1 MRIDAPIFT
10 GSFSLNG
17 NTLGSLASVA
27 TTGSNTFIGGQSA
40 TSFAG
45 DQLTA
50 NDRAYLRRIDGIAGT
65 TIEVIAPISASA
77 GITGSTNFDTIVNK
91 PTLVSGSS
99 QVIDIISSLNTYTGS
114 NDTTNTNQNNRLGS
128 LENLT
133 GSLATTGS
141 NSFYGTQVFSGSVF
155 IANDL
160 VVQGSSSIQ
169 YISASSVSI
178 GTNIVQLNTATPS
191 VRYAGLS
198 VQDSGSSAG
207 VTGSMLWDSLCN
219 RWIYSNPSTIG
230 YSGGMLLSGPR
241 TQTLGTEPTL
251 TCNYIAKSGGGD
263 HLYDSC
269 IIDDGTTTCIKN
281 NLIGTGTATIGSD
294 IILSAAN
301 PVIYGGTAEG
311 GVSIS
316 NNTGGS
322 YIKIFGA
329 SHATT
334 PNTTAFINANSTVLT
349 ISNTGVATFA
359 CSVSVGGILF
369 PTTQTISTAGTIGF
383 NCTQGIFI
391 YGKTGTS
398 YDFKLYNGVG
408 STFMQV
414 PTGTQNVEFLGA
426 ATFSNTITANGGNI
440 LSCGASYGIVQV
452 KGCGASTWQMFANP
466 SDEMRFGRSGVG
478 DYLTIANTGAAT
490 FTCSVQAST
499 SISAGTYL
507 GASRNGS
514 DTIGSGPY
522 LVLSQTSNSRQWI
535 QQMGASLSLDFYHY
549 NGSAWIQ
556 PLILAASGDI
566 TIACNVRVGG
576 LLTVGG
582 DTSSYQIKSSDYNFS
597 GGWREMFR
605 VSHVGLTTSGR
616 FTLNG
621 TGNSFVHSSQWAW
634 SSTHN
639 GGYGR
644 GRIIQL
650 TGGEYSDVQFALDT
664 TPAGDIII
672 SANFGTSYTLNLFI
686 EKVRGGAIDTSNQNA
701 DRTSAPSG
709 YTRVQTITSIPYG
722 SQFYKVVAET
732 LGGSGNRAVYS
743 DSGGSLTNSSS
754 DVTLKKNVENI
765 THGIN
770 SIMALRPISFNWIPE
785 NLGKQKEIGF
795 IAQEVQELIP
805 EVIGT
810 NKDET
815 LSLDYPKLTAVL
827 IKGMQ
832 EQQCIICSQSQ
843 KIALLESCIGI
854 V

>member
-1 MRIDAPIFT
+1 M
-10 GSFSLNG
+10 LQYN
-17 NTLGSLASVA
+17 
-27 TTGSNTFIGGQSA
+27 
-40 TSFAG
+40 
-45 DQLTA
+45 
-50 NDRAYLRRIDGIAGT
+50 
-65 TIEVIAPISASA
+65 
-77 GITGSTNFDTIVNK
+77 
-91 PTLVSGSS
+91 PTV
-99 QVIDIISSLNTYTGS
+99 
-114 NDTTNTNQNNRLGS
+114 
-128 LENLT
+128 T
-133 GSLATTGS
+133 GSLQVSGDITGTINGINITGLSQSVSSQLITVQSSTASSDAKFETLSGVTSSALTRLTNIETKSASVDISISNINSVTASNIARLSNLETKSSSVDISLSSINSKTGSYATTGS
-141 NSFYGTQVFSGSVF
+141 NSFYGTQVFSGSVY

-160 VVQGSSSIQ
+160 IVQGSSSIQ

-178 GTNIVQLNTATPS
+178 GTNIVQLNTANPS
-191 VRYAGLS
+191 VRFAGLTIT
-198 VQDSGSSAG
+198 DSGSVGGSG
-207 VTGSMLWDSLCN
+207 SFLYDSVHDEFVFVHRGNGTNVTSSHFVLGPETYDSLGN
-219 RWIYSNPSTIG
+219 ELY
-230 YSGGMLLSGPR
+230 
-241 TQTLGTEPTL
+241 L
-251 TCNYIAKSGGGD
+251 TCNVITKGTGKE
-263 HLYDSC
+263 HLVDSC
-269 IIDDGTTTCIKN
+269 IFDNGTTTCIKN
-281 NLIGTGTATIGSD
+281 NLVGTGTATIGSD
-294 IILSAAN
+294 IVLSAAN

-334 PNTTAFINANSTVLT
+334 PNTTSFINANSTVLT
-349 ISNTGVATFA
+349 ISSTGAATFA

-369 PTTQTISTAGTIGF
+369 PTTQTINTSGTIGF

-440 LSCGASYGIVQV
+440 LSCGTSYGIVQV

-478 DYLTIANTGAAT
+478 DYLTIANTGVAT
-490 FTCSVQAST
+490 FACSVTAGG
-499 SISAGTYL
+499 SISA
-507 GASRNGS
+507 
-514 DTIGSGPY
+514 TIGT
-522 LVLSQTSNSRQWI
+522 LSTTYNGGSVGQLHITSNGTEGGTITFEKTSGTAQKYKL
-535 QQMGASLSLDFYHY
+535 GLGTTSLFIY
-549 NGSAWIQ
+549 NETAGNQ
-556 PLILAASGDI
+556 PLTLAASGDI
-566 TIACNVRVGG
+566 TMYCNVRVGG
-576 LLTVGG
+576 LLTIGEN
-582 DTSSYQIKSSDYNFS
+582 TSSYQIKSSDYNFS

-650 TGGEYSDVQFALDT
+650 TGGEYSDIQFALDIT
-664 TPAGDIII
+664 TAGDIII

-701 DRTSAPSG
+701 DRTSAAST
-709 YTRVQTITSIPYG
+709 YTRVQTITSTPYG
-722 SQFYKVVAET
+722 SQFYRLVAEI

-743 DSGGSLTNSSS
+743 DANGVLTNSSS

-765 THGIN
+765 AYGLN

-785 NLGKQKEIGF
+785 KLGEQKEVGF
-795 IAQEVQELIP
+795 IAQEVQESIP
-805 EVIGT
+805 ELIGT

-815 LSLDYPKLTAVL
+815 LTLDYPKLTAVL
-827 IKGMQ
+827 TKAIQ
-832 EQQCIICSQSQ
+832 EQQCIICSQTSMINIL
-843 KIALLESCIGI
+843 KSCIGI

>member
-1 MRIDAPIFT
+1 MRIDAPIIT

-17 NTLGSLASVA
+17 DTFQDLGAYT
-27 TTGSNTFIGGQSA
+27 TTGSNTFIGNQ
-40 TSFAG
+40 
-45 DQLTA
+45 
-50 NDRAYLRRIDGIAGT
+50 IIEGT
-65 TIEVIAPISASA
+65 ISASELS
-77 GITGSTNFDTIVNK
+77 GSIDYTNLRNV

-99 QVIDIISSLNTYTGS
+99 QIVNILSSLNTYTGS
-114 NDTTNTNQNNRLGS
+114 NDTINTNQNNRLGS
-128 LENLT
+128 LENKT

-141 NSFYGTQVFSGSVF
+141 NSFFGTQTFSGSVF

-191 VRYAGLS
+191 VRFAGLS
-198 VQDSGSSAG
+198 IVDSGSVG
-207 VTGSMLWDSLCN
+207 GSGSF
-219 RWIYSNPSTIG
+219 
-230 YSGGMLLSGPR
+230 
-241 TQTLGTEPTL
+241 
-251 TCNYIAKSGGGD
+251 
-263 HLYDSC
+263 LYDSLQDEFIFVHRGNGTNITSSHFVLGPETYDSLGNETYLTNNTLPKGTGKEHLIDSC
-269 IIDDGTTTCIKN
+269 IFDNGTTTCIKN
-281 NLIGTGTATIGSD
+281 NLVGTGTATIGSD
-294 IILSAAN
+294 IVLSAAN
-301 PVIYGGTAEG
+301 PVIYGGTALG

-334 PNTTAFINANSTVLT
+334 PNTTTFINANSTVLT
-349 ISNTGVATFA
+349 ISSTGVATFA

-369 PTTQTISTAGTIGF
+369 PTTQTISSAGSMGF

-440 LSCGASYGIVQV
+440 LSCGTSYGIVQV

-490 FTCSVQAST
+490 FTCSVQSIT
-499 SISAGTYL
+499 NISAGTYL
-507 GASRNGS
+507 GVSRNGS
-514 DTIGSGPY
+514 NTIGSGPY
-522 LVLSQTSNSRQWI
+522 LVLSQTENSRQWI

-556 PLILAASGDI
+556 PLTLAASGDI
-566 TIACNVRVGG
+566 TMPVNVRVGG
-576 LLTVGG
+576 VLTVAG
-582 DTSSYQIKSSDYNFS
+582 DTNGYQIKSADYSFGS
-597 GGWREMFR
+597 GWRELFR
-605 VSHVGLTTSGR
+605 VSHIGLTTSGR

-639 GGYGR
+639 GGTGR
-644 GRIIQL
+644 TRLVQL
-650 TGGEYSDVQFALDT
+650 TGGEYSDVQFSIDVT
-664 TPAGDIII
+664 GAGDIIVN
-672 SANFGTSYTLNLFI
+672 ANFGTSYGLNLFI

-701 DRTSAPSG
+701 DRTSPVSG
-709 YTRVQTITSIPYG
+709 YARVQTITSTPYG
-722 SQFYKVVAET
+722 SQFYRVVAET
-732 LGGSGNRAVYS
+732 LAGSGNRAVYS

-765 THGIN
+765 TYGLN

-785 NLGKQKEIGF
+785 NLGEQKEIGF
-795 IAQEVQELIP
+795 IAQEVQESIP
-805 EVIGT
+805 ELIGT